1 MPTNHSDSPGE
12 SSLIQHLIELR
23 SRLLRSIAVVLLV
36 FICLY
41 PFANDMYTLL
51 AQPLLSQLPENATM
65 IATDVTSP
73 FMAPLKLSLLVALL
87 IALPYVFYQ
96 VWAFVAPGLYRHERR
111 LIFPLIVS
119 SVVLFYLGL
128 LFAYYLVF
136 PMVLGFFT
144 SIAPEGVSVMTDI
157 TSYLDFVLKMFLAFG
172 LVFEVP
178 IVTVVLIYSG
188 LVTVQQLVDKRPYII
203 VGAFVIGMLLTPP
216 DVFSQTMLAVPMWLL
231 FELGLLVARLIPA
244 RTKPE
249 AETVKEDSR

>member
-231 FELGLLVARLIPA
+231 CELGLLVARLIPA